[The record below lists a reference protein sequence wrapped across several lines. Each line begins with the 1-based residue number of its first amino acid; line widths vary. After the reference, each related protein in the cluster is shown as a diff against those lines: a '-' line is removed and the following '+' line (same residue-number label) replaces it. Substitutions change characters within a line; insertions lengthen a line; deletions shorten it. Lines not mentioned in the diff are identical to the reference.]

1 MKTKKV
7 VFLVFLILILFA
19 IEATAEQP
27 EGVERPITKKHMNK
41 TRERIETLKMWK
53 LTKALD
59 LDEKTSSQLFPLL
72 SRYEKKKAEIRD
84 ALMVTMKEL
93 QDALRDRSE
102 RQIKD
107 NLGKIE
113 AENNALHK
121 LRDEEW
127 TELKK
132 ILNIEQQ
139 AKYIIF
145 QHEFKRD
152 MWRMIAEARERNT
165 ARPQK

>member
-7 VFLVFLILILFA
+7 VFLVFLILILFTV
-19 IEATAEQP
+19 EATAERP
-27 EGVERPITKKHMNK
+27 EGIERPLTKEHMNK
-41 TRERIETLKMWK
+41 TMERIETLKMWK

-93 QDALRDRSE
+93 QESLRGRSE

-107 NLGKIE
+107 NLSKIE
-113 AENNALHK
+113 TENNALHK

-127 TELKK
+127 AELKK

-152 MWRMIAEARERNT
+152 MWRIIAETRERNT